1 MKDLDFDELDRA
13 VNTLMGNVTTT
24 AEPVKLDDT
33 KTLTITSTL
42 TDDKPPVLPV
52 GEVKA
57 SAEPSADTRATSVS
71 VTRPPLVSSRPAPLA
86 ARRGGRFMD
95 VVPSSAAKKN
105 AASYGVSRQGLSV
118 TPVTGAD
125 EAKSTPAPVSS
136 DEAIDTSLNEHDVN
150 TWPDPLDFNQA
161 AAVSDDE
168 PTGNEPV
175 STESN
180 DTAEPL
186 NSPFLTD
193 AKVEKRPL
201 GTPAPELY
209 TAPQIEP
216 ETTDLSVEAAGA
228 PEETDAPVSGV
239 ILPEE
244 LQGDLMAIESGV
256 SEAPSVTTA
265 PRDVSAPV
273 DNTPKEESK
282 AEAPKA
288 SVAAPVQVAA
298 APMGTGSIPQQ
309 YREEPSTSDQTTG
322 SIYDTASYHQP
333 LDHPAKKK
341 TGWLW
346 VLWVIILL
354 ILGAGGGALAYLYLL
369 Q

>member
-13 VNTLMGNVTTT
+13 VNTLMGNVTAT
-24 AEPVKLDDT
+24 AEPAKLDDM

-42 TDDKPPVLPV
+42 TDDRPPVLPV

-57 SAEPSADTRATSVS
+57 SAEPSTDTRATPVS
-71 VTRPPLVSSRPAPLA
+71 VTRPPLTSSRPASLA

-105 AASYGVSRQGLSV
+105 ATSYGVSRQGLSV
-118 TPVTGAD
+118 TPTTGVD
-125 EAKSTPAPVSS
+125 ESKSAPAPILS
-136 DEAIDTSLNEHDVN
+136 DDAIDTLPNEPDAS
-150 TWPDPLDFNQA
+150 TWPDPLDFNQSA
-161 AAVSDDE
+161 PAGNDE
-168 PTGNEPV
+168 STVDEPV
-175 STESN
+175 SIESN

-209 TAPQIEP
+209 ATPQSEAEVADLP
-216 ETTDLSVEAAGA
+216 VETEEVT
-228 PEETDAPVSGV
+228 EETDNQARNV

-256 SEAPSVTTA
+256 SEAPSVTTTPQDVPA
-265 PRDVSAPV
+265 PID
-273 DNTPKEESK
+273 TLKEEQK
-282 AEAPKA
+282 VEAPKA
-288 SVAAPVQVAA
+288 TVATQAA
-298 APMGTGSIPQQ
+298 VVPMGTGSIPQQ

-322 SIYDTASYHQP
+322 SIYDTDSYHQP

>member
-13 VNTLMGNVTTT
+13 VNTLMGNVTAT
-24 AEPVKLDDT
+24 AEPAKLDDT

-42 TDDKPPVLPV
+42 TDDRPPVLPV
-52 GEVKA
+52 GEAKVP
-57 SAEPSADTRATSVS
+57 AEPSTGTRATPVG
-71 VTRPPLVSSRPAPLA
+71 VIRPPLTSSRPAPLA

-105 AASYGVSRQGLSV
+105 TTSYGVSRQGLSV
-118 TPVTGAD
+118 TPMTGAD
-125 EAKSTPAPVSS
+125 EVKSAPAPILP
-136 DEAIDTSLNEHDVN
+136 DDTIDTLPNESDAGA
-150 TWPDPLDFNQA
+150 WPDPLDFNQSA
-161 AAVSDDE
+161 SASNDGLTV
-168 PTGNEPV
+168 NE
-175 STESN
+175 SASIESN

-209 TAPQIEP
+209 ANPQSEP
-216 ETTDLSVEAAGA
+216 ETADLSVDVAEVT
-228 PEETDAPVSGV
+228 EETSAQVPSL

-256 SEAPSVTTA
+256 SEAPSVTTT
-265 PRDVSAPV
+265 PRDASVLV
-273 DNTPKEESK
+273 DAPKEESK
-282 AEAPKA
+282 TETPKA
-288 SVAAPVQVAA
+288 SVATSVQAAA

-309 YREEPSTSDQTTG
+309 YREEPSTGDQTTG